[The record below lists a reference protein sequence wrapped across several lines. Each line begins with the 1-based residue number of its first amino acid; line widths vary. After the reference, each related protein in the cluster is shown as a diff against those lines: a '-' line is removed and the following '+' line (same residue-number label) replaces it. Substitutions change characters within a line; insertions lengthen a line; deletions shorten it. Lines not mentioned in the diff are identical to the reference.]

1 MLGRLHERDDP
12 LRVGVSSPAQNCELV
27 MSKGQESTPARLPQ
41 NTVLALRGLRLPQVT
56 LRQIRARGIYCQPSV
71 SIEHQHLAGRYVLRG
86 VESGGAV
93 ADLGAYCSFV
103 DGQGHELFWLQ
114 RVDSIAVNGVHAIVV
129 APDLVRL
136 QMIRVRHTYDL
147 LITQHTLEP
156 VTGSPRPT
164 LRSSIVFYGRRGTLE
179 MDLCGKDSAYVG
191 MVRPLF
197 LSRSGEEMAVPATF
211 EEAVLKLTAAVSC
224 VGCRHSHLLQP
235 RSTKIT
241 DSVVQEIEGG
251 VS

>member
-1 MLGRLHERDDP
+1 M
-12 LRVGVSSPAQNCELV
+12 
-27 MSKGQESTPARLPQ
+27 MSNDQESTPAKLPQ
-41 NTVLALRGLRLPQVT
+41 KAVLALRGLRLPQVT
-56 LRQIRARGIYCQPSV
+56 LRRMRTRGIYCQPSV
-71 SIEHQHLAGRYVLRG
+71 SIEHQHLAERYVLRG

-93 ADLGAYCSFV
+93 TGLGAYCSFV
-103 DGQGHELFWLQ
+103 DGQGHELCWLQ
-114 RVDSIAVNGVHAIVV
+114 RVDSIAVNGVHAVVV

-147 LITQHTLEP
+147 LITQHALEP
-156 VTGSPRPT
+156 AAGSPRPT

-179 MDLCGKDSAYVG
+179 MDLCGKDSGYVG

-224 VGCRHSHLLQP
+224 IGCHHSHLLQP
-235 RSTKIT
+235 KKTKIA
-241 DSVVQEIEGG
+241 DAVVPEIEEEL
-251 VS
+251 S